1 MTIDDFPMSP
11 VDSRCDLVED
21 CPSTIIESRRQTVDD
36 RPVDI
41 DSERTRIVNKYPMSP
56 VSEDEEQGYEH
67 PKTLPRNIYLLN
79 NEFSNR
85 CHHNLQ
91 NA

>member
-41 DSERTRIVNKYPMSP
+41 DSYRTRTVNNSPMSP

-67 PKTLPRNIYLLN
+67 PKTLPRNIHLKVFIFIPMISD
-79 NEFSNR
+79 E
-85 CHHNLQ
+85 
-91 NA
+91 